1 MKLHAGVDIVE
12 ADVAKG
18 ILTVTGAADP
28 YEIIRRT
35 RKTGKC
41 VEVVSIGPPSAPP
54 KPTDPK
60 PTDQKKPEEKKPQPE
75 KKPPEKKQDE
85 KKPDQKAQTQ
95 NQPQLQLQPFVPRPY
110 MGNNYPPQYMGQNYP
125 TCDRVAVVYI
135 GRQDEPSPACNIM

>member
-54 KPTDPK
+54 KPTD
-60 PTDQKKPEEKKPQPE
+60 QKKPEEKKPQPE
-75 KKPPEKKQDE
+75 KSPQKRSKMRKSLI
-85 KKPDQKAQTQ
+85 KKP
-95 NQPQLQLQPFVPRPY
+95 NLSC
-110 MGNNYPPQYMGQNYP
+110 NYSHLF
-125 TCDRVAVVYI
+125 
-135 GRQDEPSPACNIM
+135 PSHT